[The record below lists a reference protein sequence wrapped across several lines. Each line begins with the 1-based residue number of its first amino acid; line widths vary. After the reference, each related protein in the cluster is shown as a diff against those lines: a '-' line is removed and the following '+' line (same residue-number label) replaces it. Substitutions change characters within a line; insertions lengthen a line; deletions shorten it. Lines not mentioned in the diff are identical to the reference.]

1 MKNSRKNQLLAL
13 LPPAAALATALVGG
27 VALQPFPDAGDYL
40 ALAEHFNSG
49 FELGTQVP
57 AGWRTP
63 GYPALLF
70 AFGFAGK
77 YGYLLL
83 NMLAL
88 YFTALI
94 LLFRCEKWNID
105 RRIFIAFFTATAG
118 VAALGASALSET
130 VFVLFLVL
138 NLELMC
144 RRGYLPAALALAVAA
159 LIRPAAM
166 FLWAPEAAWIIA
178 VHGRRKWRLAI
189 LFAIASNLLVLGWS
203 LRNLAVC
210 NHFAYTSHSGRY
222 ACFYKMGASEAKAK
236 KIDFEN
242 AVAEISGSVEEE
254 LQKSGGDPNDEFAVD
269 AAATRVFMRYAAHHP
284 GQLAGALLTDLPNF
298 WLPDITPLFERLG
311 VSTGNRGT
319 LSVLRNSG
327 LRAALEHYFEGVAPM
342 WKVVA
347 VAYCALYALVLT
359 AFAAGVCKLASRRR
373 KLALWALGLLLGYF
387 WLLPAGNLDWR
398 FRMAIQPVILLTA
411 AYGATRHRAVGSARR
426 PDASN

>member
-13 LPPAAALATALVGG
+13 LPPAAALAAALAGG

-57 AGWRTP
+57 VGWRTP

-105 RRIFIAFFTATAG
+105 RRIFIAFFTTTAG
-118 VAALGASALSET
+118 VAALGASAMSET

-166 FLWAPEAAWIIA
+166 FLWVPEAAWIIA
-178 VHGRRKWRLAI
+178 VHGWRKWRLAI

-203 LRNLAVC
+203 FRNMAVC

-242 AVAEISGSVEEE
+242 VIAEISGSVEEE
-254 LQKSGGDPNDEFAVD
+254 LQKSGGDPNDEFAID
-269 AAATRVFMRYAAHHP
+269 AAATRVFIRYAAHHP
-284 GQLAGALLTDLPNF
+284 GRLAGAPAVDPALAVVVSDLHVRYVRDLADKGQVAILKLHLHVLKIVYIIIAIDRLKSHASMEIVPGFDEFRCHEYMRKITGGSRKFIQESESIVQRKDLSLT
-298 WLPDITPLFERLG
+298 I
-311 VSTGNRGT
+311 
-319 LSVLRNSG
+319 
-327 LRAALEHYFEGVAPM
+327 A
-342 WKVVA
+342 K
-347 VAYCALYALVLT
+347 LT
-359 AFAAGVCKLASRRR
+359 ALRIELIQIDRITFPGIEDPEFMGKSFAISAAS
-373 KLALWALGLLLGYF
+373 F
-387 WLLPAGNLDWR
+387 
-398 FRMAIQPVILLTA
+398 
-411 AYGATRHRAVGSARR
+411 AY
-426 PDASN
+426 